1 LCHRVDPFLPRRIE
15 RSGREQLPLVSRIS
29 LQQGQSMARI
39 DRLLA
44 AMTLEEKI
52 GQLNMVAASG
62 VVTGPGE
69 RRALDEGIRAGRIG
83 NVLNLWGAD
92 AVRALQRLAVEDS
105 RLGIPLLLGL
115 DVIHGHRTI
124 FPVPLAEAC
133 LFDPDTWERT
143 ARSAAAEAAQDGI
156 ALTFAPMLDVA
167 RDPRWGRIVE
177 SPGEDPWVA
186 SEFAAAKTR
195 GFQGADLRAA
205 SSLAATAKHLC
216 ACGAVTAGREYAPVD
231 LAERTLYEVYL
242 PPFAAAV
249 AAGVAAIMPALT
261 DIAGVPMSANAPL
274 LQGWLRRQLAFE
286 GVVISDYNAIAELRN
301 HGVAQ
306 DDAEA
311 AALALT
317 AGIDVDMAS
326 EAYLR
331 GLPAAL
337 ERRLI
342 TMTAIDTS
350 VRRVLRLKERLG
362 LFDDPYRRGAARQ
375 GSARARQLAREVGRR
390 AIVLLTHRNEVLP
403 LSPDTRRV
411 ALIGPLAAAE
421 GEMLGPW
428 ASAGRARASVSI
440 RKGLAAA
447 LPRCRIDSLAGVD
460 VSGQDMRGIPAA
472 IKRCRAAEV
481 VILCLGEDASMSGEA
496 ASRADLGLPGCQR
509 ALAEAA
515 LDLGKPVV
523 VLLSCGRPLV
533 LPWLFARADAVLA
546 TWFLGTAAGAAVA
559 DVLTGKFSPSGKLP
573 VTWPRHGGQ
582 VPIFYGQRSS
592 GRPSKAG
599 ERYSST
605 YLDIPATPQ
614 FPFGHGLSYGRF
626 TLQDLRCAPRWVKV
640 GESVEVSIT
649 VQNEG
654 AIRGEATLFLF
665 VRDVIASI
673 ARPVLE
679 LKGVRRILLEPG
691 QRGHVSW
698 TLPLATLAF
707 IGPDLEPTLEA
718 GRFEI
723 HVGQSADPAELL
735 SSSIELLPA
744 SHP

>member
-1 LCHRVDPFLPRRIE
+1 M
-15 RSGREQLPLVSRIS
+15 G
-29 LQQGQSMARI
+29 RI

-52 GQLNMVAASG
+52 GQLNMLAASR

-69 RRALDEGIRAGRIG
+69 RRALEDGIRAGRIG
-83 NVLNLWGAD
+83 NVLNLWGAEE
-92 AVRALQRLAVEDS
+92 VRALQRLAVEDS
-105 RLGIPLLLGL
+105 RLRIPLLLGL

-167 RDPRWGRIVE
+167 RDPRWGRMVE

-186 SEFAAAKTR
+186 CEFAAAKTR
-195 GFQGADLRAA
+195 GFQGQDLSTA

-216 ACGAVTAGREYAPVD
+216 GYGAVTAGREYAPVD

-274 LQGWLRRQLAFE
+274 LQGWLRGQLAFE
-286 GVVISDYNAIAELRN
+286 GVVISDYNAITELRN

-326 EAYLR
+326 EAYVR

-337 ERRLI
+337 QRGLI

-350 VRRVLRLKERLG
+350 VRRVLRLKECLG
-362 LFDDPYRRGAARQ
+362 LFDDPYRRG
-375 GSARARQLAREVGRR
+375 SAGQRSGRLRQLAREVGRR
-390 AIVLLTHRNEVLP
+390 AIVLLTHRNDVLP
-403 LSPDTRRV
+403 LSPETRRI

-421 GEMLGPW
+421 DEMLGPW

-440 RKGLAAA
+440 LKGLAAA
-447 LPRCRIDSLAGVD
+447 LPGCRIDCLPGVD
-460 VSGQDMRGIPAA
+460 VSGQDVHGIPLATEC
-472 IKRCRAAEV
+472 CRAAQV
-481 VILCLGEDASMSGEA
+481 VVLCLGEDASMSGEA

-533 LPWLFARADAVLA
+533 LPWLFERADAVLA
-546 TWFLGTAAGAAVA
+546 TWFLGTQAGTAVA

-582 VPIFYGQRSS
+582 VPLFYSQRPS

-599 ERYSST
+599 SRYSSS
-605 YLDIPATPQ
+605 YLDVPATPQ
-614 FPFGHGLSYGRF
+614 FAFGHGLSYARF
-626 TLQDLRCAPRWVKV
+626 TLHDLQCAPRCVKV
-640 GESVEVSIT
+640 DESVEVS
-649 VQNEG
+649 VKVRNESAAG
-654 AIRGEATLFLF
+654 AEATLFLF
-665 VRDVIASI
+665 VRDEVASI

-679 LKGVRRILLEPG
+679 LKGVRRIVLESG
-691 QRGHVSW
+691 ESRQVSW
-698 TLPLATLAF
+698 TLAVATLSF
-707 IGPDLEPTLEA
+707 IGADLKRTLEA

-723 HVGQSADPAELL
+723 HVGQSADPEEFL
-735 SSSIELLPA
+735 SSSIELDIEPR
-744 SHP
+744 

>member
-1 LCHRVDPFLPRRIE
+1 M
-15 RSGREQLPLVSRIS
+15 G
-29 LQQGQSMARI
+29 RI
-39 DRLLA
+39 DTLLA

-52 GQLNMVAASG
+52 GQLNMVAASR

-92 AVRALQRLAVEDS
+92 EVRALQRIAVEDS

-177 SPGEDPWVA
+177 SPGEDPWVTA
-186 SEFAAAKTR
+186 EFAASKTR
-195 GFQGADLRAA
+195 GFQGQDLSAA
-205 SSLAATAKHLC
+205 SSVAATAKHLC
-216 ACGAVTAGREYAPVD
+216 GYGAVTAGREYASVD
-231 LAERTLYEVYL
+231 LAERTVHEVYL
-242 PPFAAAV
+242 PPFAAAI

-261 DIAGVPMSANAPL
+261 DIAGVPMSANASL

-286 GVVISDYNAIAELRN
+286 GVVISDYNAITELRN
-301 HGVAQ
+301 QGVAQ

-337 ERRLI
+337 ARGLI

-362 LFDDPYRRGAARQ
+362 LFDDPHRRGAAGQR
-375 GSARARQLAREVGRR
+375 SARVRQLAREVGRR
-390 AIVLLTHRNEVLP
+390 AIVLLTHRGHVLP
-403 LSPDTRRV
+403 LSPDTRRI
-411 ALIGPLAAAE
+411 ALIGPLASAE

-428 ASAGRARASVSI
+428 ASAGRSRASVSI
-440 RKGLAAA
+440 LTGLAAA
-447 LPRCRIDSLAGVD
+447 LPRCRIDCLSGVD
-460 VSGQDMRGIPAA
+460 VSGRDMRGIPAA
-472 IKRCRAAEV
+472 IERCRAAEV

-523 VLLSCGRPLV
+523 VLLSSGRPLV
-533 LPWLFARADAVLA
+533 VPWLFERADAVLA
-546 TWFLGTAAGAAVA
+546 TWFLGTQAGAAVA
-559 DVLTGKFSPSGKLP
+559 DVLTGKFNPSGKLP

-582 VPIFYGQRSS
+582 VPIFYGQCSS
-592 GRPSKAG
+592 GRPAKAG

-614 FPFGHGLSYGRF
+614 FPFGHGLSYGRY
-626 TLQDLRCAPRWVKV
+626 TLHDLQCAPRCVRAA
-640 GESVEVSIT
+640 ESVEVSVT
-649 VQNEG
+649 VHNESL
-654 AIRGEATLFLF
+654 IRGEATVFLF
-665 VRDVIASI
+665 VHDVVASI

-679 LKGVRRILLEPG
+679 LKGVRRILLPPG
-691 QRGHVSW
+691 QRGRVSW
-698 TLPLATLAF
+698 TLPVAALAF
-707 IGPDLEPTLEA
+707 IGPDLERTLEA

-723 HVGQSADPAELL
+723 HVGQSADLAELL

-744 SHP
+744 SNP